1 MYTDSSLL
9 LTSMEL
15 KLMKVITSESS
26 NKLFKAFGHFILVV
40 FITSFLHWSLVNFY
54 SWNCVDSSWTG
65 VFTHIIK
72 LGSPFCQ
79 FVNYIQF
86 EISKYYVTIWA
97 SAGIAIVVY
106 FIGKETKK

>member
-1 MYTDSSLL
+1 MESKITKV
-9 LTSMEL
+9 LTSG
-15 KLMKVITSESS
+15 SS
-26 NKLFKAFGHFILVV
+26 NKLFKAFWHFILVV

-65 VFTHIIK
+65 AIIHFIK

-79 FVNYIQF
+79 FINYIQY

-106 FIGKETKK
+106 FIGTEKK

>member
-1 MYTDSSLL
+1 MYTDSSLIFKN
-9 LTSMEL
+9 MES
-15 KLMKVITSESS
+15 KITKVITSESS
-26 NKLFKAFGHFILVV
+26 NKLFKALGHFILVV
-40 FITSFLHWSLVNFY
+40 FITSFLHWALVNFY

-106 FIGKETKK
+106 FIGTEKK

>member
-1 MYTDSSLL
+1 MYTDSSLIFKN
-9 LTSMEL
+9 MES
-15 KLMKVITSESS
+15 KITKVITSESS
-26 NKLFKAFGHFILVV
+26 NKLFKALGHFILVV
-40 FITSFLHWSLVNFY
+40 FITSFLHWALVNFY

-86 EISKYYVTIWA
+86 EISKNDNY
-97 SAGIAIVVY
+97 
-106 FIGKETKK
+106 